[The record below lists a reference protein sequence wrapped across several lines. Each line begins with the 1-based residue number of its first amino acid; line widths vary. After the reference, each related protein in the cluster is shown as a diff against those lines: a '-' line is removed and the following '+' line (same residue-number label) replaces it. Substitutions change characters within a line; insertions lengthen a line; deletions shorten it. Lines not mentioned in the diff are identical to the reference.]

1 MKQWQSKAQFR
12 VMNRRYQFLHVH
24 LIHNVKYLALYR
36 FIKHETETKMLDC
49 YHKCMSYLP
58 KDKKIVARRIYCV
71 KTVII
76 SNDKNL
82 TTGENG
88 YTVTG
93 VSNCYRVCSFL
104 WWKQK
109 ANWRRRDW
117 TTLNRGNYRS
127 LIIIKL
133 SKMAPPH
140 YSLSLQILNQW
151 HVPNNLACK
160 IKSV

>member
-1 MKQWQSKAQFR
+1 
-12 VMNRRYQFLHVH
+12 
-24 LIHNVKYLALYR
+24 
-36 FIKHETETKMLDC
+36 MLDC

-93 VSNCYRVCSFL
+93 VSNCSEEDEIEQLLTEV
-104 WWKQK
+104 
-109 ANWRRRDW
+109 
-117 TTLNRGNYRS
+117 TTAL
-127 LIIIKL
+127 
-133 SKMAPPH
+133 
-140 YSLSLQILNQW
+140 
-151 HVPNNLACK
+151 
-160 IKSV
+160 